1 MPHYVA
7 EAQFRYNGRFNGNI
21 FGTAVGGGK
30 SFMRL
35 THNQARV
42 TEQAVSSRHP
52 TPRDRGVLDRRQAF
66 PRHLIH
72 NVQDPEYSEKK
83 ARRLLPAFVKEVLY
97 NLSMTVNRFDCFG
110 PTFRWETGY
119 DDSVVS

>member
-1 MPHYVA
+1 MALQVNSVPQSETIMPGLPI
-7 EAQFRYNGRFNGNI
+7 N
-21 FGTAVGGGK
+21 
-30 SFMRL
+30 
-35 THNQARV
+35 
-42 TEQAVSSRHP
+42 AVSSRQP
-52 TPRDRGVLDRRQAF
+52 PIRDRGVLDRRQAF
-66 PRHLIH
+66 PRDLIH

-119 DDSVVS
+119 DDSVVG